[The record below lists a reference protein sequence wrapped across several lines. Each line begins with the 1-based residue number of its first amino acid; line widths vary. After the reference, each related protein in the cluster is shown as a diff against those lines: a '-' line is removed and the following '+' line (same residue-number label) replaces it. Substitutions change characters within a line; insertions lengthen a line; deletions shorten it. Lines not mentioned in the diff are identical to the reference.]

1 MKKIPKMAQNNSK
14 FTIELKMA
22 GTSLCIAILVFI
34 ILKFLVSETK
44 RLQTKRHKEESR
56 KRSARIRAEKIQ
68 ALKNIEMN
76 SLTKLSPSFEHQS
89 KSDSDLLQFCRRSQS
104 FTYAAPPQSA
114 YGTVKS
120 ARSASTNENVFNFDH
135 KSISNILSTGIS
147 SPSVENGTFG
157 RSPSCPAG
165 TENASR
171 NSFGFSDNYKEWS
184 LRRRDIEISAMNFD
198 L

>member
-1 MKKIPKMAQNNSK
+1 
-14 FTIELKMA
+14 MA
-22 GTSLCIAILVFI
+22 GTSFCIAMLVFI

-44 RLQTKRHKEESR
+44 RLQSKRHKDERR
-56 KRSARIRAEKIQ
+56 KRCAQIRAEKIQ

-120 ARSASTNENVFNFDH
+120 ARSTSTNENVFNFDL
-135 KSISNILSTGIS
+135 KSISNVLSTGIS
-147 SPSVENGTFG
+147 SPSIEKSTFG

-165 TENASR
+165 SENVSVK
-171 NSFGFSDNYKEWS
+171 SFGFSDNYKEWS

>member
-1 MKKIPKMAQNNSK
+1 MAHNNSK
-14 FTIELKMA
+14 INTEMKMA
-22 GTSLCIAILVFI
+22 GTSFFIATLVFI

-44 RLQTKRHKEESR
+44 RLQTKRQKEEKI
-56 KRSARIRAEKIQ
+56 KRCAKIRAEQMQ

-76 SLTKLSPSFEHQS
+76 SRAKLSPSFGRRS

-104 FTYAAPPQSA
+104 FTYAAPSQSA

-120 ARSASTNENVFNFDH
+120 GRSASTNENVFNFDV
-135 KSISNILSTGIS
+135 KSISKVLSTGIS
-147 SPSVENGTFG
+147 CPSSKKIPFG
-157 RSPSCPAG
+157 RSTSCPG
-165 TENASR
+165 GSKNASEK
-171 NSFGFSDNYKEWS
+171 SFGFSDNYKEWS